1 MKTEKGKT
9 TFLMVKNTSINQSRK
24 TPTYNPRTLCKS
36 QTNIVKSGL

>member
-24 TPTYNPRTLCKS
+24 TPTYNLRTLCKS